1 MEEQEIDLVELARK
15 IWSEKKL
22 IFKACGW
29 AALIALVV
37 GFSIP
42 KEYTTT
48 VTLAPEAGWRE

>member
-22 IFKACGW
+22 ILKACGW

-42 KEYTTT
+42 KEYTTGGNK
-48 VTLAPEAGWRE
+48 PGRYAGY

>member
-42 KEYTTT
+42 K
-48 VTLAPEAGWRE
+48 